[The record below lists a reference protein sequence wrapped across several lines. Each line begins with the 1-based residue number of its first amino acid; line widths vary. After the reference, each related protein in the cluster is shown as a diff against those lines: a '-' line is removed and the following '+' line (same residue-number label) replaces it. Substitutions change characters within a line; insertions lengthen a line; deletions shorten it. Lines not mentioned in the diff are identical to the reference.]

1 MRLQRQAADTPKQ
14 MRAFPEPTP
23 PSEVTPGRPLT
34 VMDALFDLGVHPA
47 RTFFYSWNW
56 KSALLSVT
64 LRAPIFLI
72 ATLRRGLEAMS
83 IAVVVEALYSAAI
96 SGCYGAFVQKLRNAR
111 PVWAAGMLIV
121 IVMPAIVFCFDYLL
135 HLATAMPNL
144 KGGMVAA
151 GILSLLSSL
160 FNWFLM
166 SRSSLLVGKEGH
178 SLANDM
184 KRMPRLVVDF
194 LAFLPRHCYR
204 FFRSC
209 QVEQQA

>member
-1 MRLQRQAADTPKQ
+1 MRE
-14 MRAFPEPTP
+14 FPEP
-23 PSEVTPGRPLT
+23 PSPSQNTAGKPLT
-34 VMDALFDLGVHPA
+34 VRDALFDLGAHPL

-64 LRAPIFLI
+64 LRAPIFLV
-72 ATLRRGLEAMS
+72 ATLRRGLESMS
-83 IAVVVEALYSAAI
+83 VAVMAEAIYSAAI
-96 SGCYGAFVQKLRNAR
+96 SGCYGSFVQKLRHAR
-111 PVWAAGMLIV
+111 PAWAAGILIV
-121 IVMPAIVFCFDYLL
+121 IVMPAIVFCLDYLL
-135 HLATAMPNL
+135 HRATAMPNL

-178 SLANDM
+178 SLANDLR
-184 KRMPRLVVDF
+184 RMPRLLVDF
-194 LAFLPRHCYR
+194 LALAPRLCYR
-204 FFRSC
+204 LFRNH